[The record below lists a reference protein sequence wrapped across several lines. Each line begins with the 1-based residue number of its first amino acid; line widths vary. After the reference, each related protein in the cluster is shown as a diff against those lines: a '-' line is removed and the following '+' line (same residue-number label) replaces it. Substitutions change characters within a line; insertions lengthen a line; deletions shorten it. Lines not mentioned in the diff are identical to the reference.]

1 MTTRTPEE
9 EWADCQR
16 LAKETGLACRHIV
29 YEDLNQEL
37 MALLPTE
44 VLRNYRILPL
54 DRHEDKLL
62 LAMADPLDV
71 MAEDAVRFKT
81 GCHVERVI
89 APPGEIDDA
98 LQGRLGPVDTLISNI
113 LHRIPESSDLEL
125 LHEPNEEEEKAEEIT
140 PSAPII
146 QLVNSLISDAI
157 RMRASDIHVEP
168 MEEKLRVRYRID
180 GYLRTVVS
188 LPHRIQGPT
197 ISRLKLISG
206 LDISESRK
214 PQDGRTRVRLE
225 GREVDLR
232 VSSLPTHYGEK
243 IVLRILDPEKVVVDL
258 DALGFAPDD
267 FSRLQSV
274 LSAGQG
280 MILAT
285 GPTGSGKT
293 STLYGAL
300 RFLNQEADNLVTV
313 EDPIEYRLEGINQ
326 VQMNPR
332 AGLTFASALR
342 SILRQDPDTVM
353 VGEIR
358 DLETAEIAVQA
369 AQTGH
374 LVLSTLH
381 TNDAVSTVTR
391 LILMG
396 IPPYMVASSLLAV
409 LAQRLVRRL
418 CQACRWERPVT
429 PAAARLLS
437 LAGHPVPRTDYVANG
452 CPACDFVGYK
462 GRIGLFEMILVSD
475 RIREILLSD
484 PRESLI
490 NQAAREEGTRSL
502 LEDGLAKVGQ
512 GLTSMSEVLRAITVR
527 SPGGRSCPQCHRPV
541 PLQLGV
547 CVYCGADMQEHCP
560 LCHHEVEADWLICP
574 HCRTPRPGPQDS
586 RRRVMLLSQDP
597 PLVKQVSEM
606 VKSQDWQLLL
616 SSDPHEVQSLVW
628 SQRPEVILADLS
640 LESLAIDELARNL
653 RSSLGMANT
662 RLVYLTDRAESHS
675 PLADTYLIKP
685 VDSAQLLA
693 RMQP

>member
-1 MTTRTPEE
+1 MTRTPEE
-9 EWADCQR
+9 QWADCQR
-16 LAKETGLACRHIV
+16 LASETGLPCRHIA
-29 YEDLNQEL
+29 YEDLNSEL
-37 MALLPTE
+37 MALLPME

-54 DRHEDKLL
+54 DRHEDKIT

-89 APPGEIDDA
+89 APPGEIEDA

-113 LHRIPESSDLEL
+113 LHRIPESSELEL
-125 LHEPNEEEEKAEEIT
+125 LHEPEEEEEKQEDIT

-168 MEEKLRVRYRID
+168 LEEKLRVRYRID

-188 LPHRIQGPT
+188 LPKRIQGST

-206 LDISESRK
+206 IDISESRK

-232 VSSLPTHYGEK
+232 VSALPTHYGEK

-258 DALGFAPDD
+258 DALGLTPED

-274 LSAGQG
+274 LGAGQG
-280 MILAT
+280 MVLAT

-300 RFLNQEADNLVTV
+300 RYLNVEADNLVTV
-313 EDPIEYRLEGINQ
+313 EDPIEYRLEGVNQ

-332 AGLTFASALR
+332 AGLTFATALR

-409 LAQRLVRRL
+409 VAQRLVRRL

-437 LAGHPVPRTDYVANG
+437 LAGQPVPRSDYVANG

-462 GRIGLFEMILVSD
+462 GRIGLFELILVSD

-484 PRESLI
+484 PREILI
-490 NQAAREEGTRSL
+490 SQAAREEGTRSL
-502 LEDGLAKVGQ
+502 LEDGLSKVSQ
-512 GLTSMSEVLRAITVR
+512 GLTSLSEVLRAITVR

-541 PLQLGV
+541 PTQLGV
-547 CVYCGADMQEHCP
+547 CVFCGADLQLHCP
-560 LCHHEVEADWLICP
+560 MCHQDVEADWLVCP
-574 HCRTPRPGPQDS
+574 HCRSPRPGPPDN
-586 RRRVMLLSQDP
+586 RRRIMLLSQDE
-597 PLVKQVSEM
+597 PLVEQVGG
-606 VKSQDWQLLL
+606 VVQSQDWQLLV
-616 SSDPHEVQSLVW
+616 SSDPREALALIW
-628 SQRPEVILADLS
+628 SQKPDVILADLALTS
-640 LESLAIDELARNL
+640 LDLPELGRTL
-653 RSSLGMANT
+653 GSSLGMAST
-662 RLVYLTDRAESHS
+662 RLVFLSDRAERHD
-675 PLADTYLIKP
+675 PLADTYLSKP

-693 RMQP
+693 RIKP